1 MPSERGHWLAGLGAA
16 LGAAFG
22 RFERRV
28 GVLSLGFLAVATVLA
43 LQLGRLTLV
52 EHETHRTAVE
62 RFLVNTRLVPT
73 TRGSILDRRGEVL
86 AADRASWDVL
96 LRYDAIAGRW
106 ATEMAR
112 RELVR
117 ELGLS
122 SWLELSAGERSARIL
137 ERQSKFDALLEE
149 VYARIASAG
158 GFERSELDRRLD
170 DIVARAAR
178 EAVSRKEALL
188 EREIRLFGDD
198 ARLDEIDRERVAAQ
212 RGSHVVLPDVSDEV
226 AFAFQRIAEELPGT
240 VTVEPS
246 TRRVR
251 PWEQVAFE
259 LDRSGFPSPIRS
271 EKPLAVVLNGV
282 ADHILGTTRTQVFAE
297 DLARRPL
304 FDQASGSI
312 LDLGGYRPDRD
323 AIGASGIER
332 GHEDA
337 LRGARGLVER
347 NLERA
352 IERRVE
358 PVAGEDITLTL
369 DIRLQSRIQ
378 ALFASGSRLARIERY
393 QLGFDAEGN
402 PRVGPLP
409 LGFELVGA
417 VVVLEVATGEIV
429 AAVSAPTLAEGAL
442 LSESRRAREAPQ
454 VFRPFDAVYLPGSIL
469 KPIIYC
475 AGVAEGVVSTDATIE
490 CKGHF
495 FPDRPDAVRC
505 WTYRAAEGRL
515 GTHGPLAG
523 REAIARSCNIY
534 FYEVAR
540 RLGPER
546 VSAWLGRFGVGQPFG
561 VGIGVEVPAR
571 DGGTRLLGESGG
583 MLPDLAQL
591 ARQRAEG
598 DRVSELLLGIGQ
610 GPIAWTPLHAAQAF
624 ATIAR
629 GGVSI
634 PPRIVREPRIEER
647 PRDLGLPPAAVAEA
661 LRGLRDSVNAPYG
674 TGHHI
679 TLEGGVRE
687 NLFEFESI
695 DVWGKTGTATVPPF
709 RLDGDGDGVAETRV
723 KTDHAWFVGLVA
735 PRGEAPAYAIAVLLE
750 HGGSGGKV
758 AGPMAAAV
766 MRAVAAEGYLGERA
780 RTTDG
785 GVREERAA
793 R

>member
-1 MPSERGHWLAGLGAA
+1 MAGLGAA
-16 LGAAFG
+16 LGATFG

-28 GVLSLGFLAVATVLA
+28 AILCIGFLAVSTVLA

-52 EHETHRTAVE
+52 DHETHRTAVE
-62 RFLVNTRLVPT
+62 RFLVTTRLVPT

-96 LRYDAIAGRW
+96 LRYDAITGRW
-106 ATEMAR
+106 STEMAR

-122 SWLELSAGERSARIL
+122 SWLELSAGERSSRIL
-137 ERQSKFDALLEE
+137 ERQAKFDALLEE
-149 VYARIASAG
+149 VYARISAAG
-158 GFERSELDRRLD
+158 GFDRTELDRRLD

-178 EAVSRKEALL
+178 EAASRKEALL

-246 TRRVR
+246 TRRIR
-251 PWEQVAFE
+251 PWDQVAFE
-259 LDRSGFPSPIRS
+259 LDRSRFPSPIRS

-282 ADHILGTTRTQVFAE
+282 ADHILGSTRTQVFAE

-304 FDQASGSI
+304 FDPGSGSVV
-312 LDLGGYRPDRD
+312 DLGGYRPDRD
-323 AIGASGIER
+323 AIGSSGIER

-337 LRGARGLVER
+337 LRGARGIVER

-352 IERRVE
+352 TERRVE
-358 PVAGEDITLTL
+358 PVAGEDIVLTL

-378 ALFASGSRLARIERY
+378 ALFAPGSRLARIERY
-393 QLGFDAEGN
+393 QLGLDAEGN
-402 PRVGPLP
+402 PRDGPLP
-409 LGFELVGA
+409 LGFQLVGA
-417 VVVLEVATGEIV
+417 VVVLEIATGDIL

-442 LSESRRAREAPQ
+442 LGAPRRARETPQ

-469 KPIIYC
+469 KPILFC
-475 AGVAEGVVSTDATIE
+475 AGVAEGVVSPDSTIE
-490 CKGHF
+490 CKGHY

-515 GTHGPLAG
+515 VTHGPLAG

-561 VGIGVEVPAR
+561 VGYAGEASTQ

-624 ATIAR
+624 ATLAR
-629 GGVSI
+629 GGVAI
-634 PPRIVREPRIEER
+634 PPTIVRGWRAAER
-647 PRDLGLPPAAVAEA
+647 PLDLALPPAAVAEA

-687 NLFEFESI
+687 NLFEFEAV

-735 PRGEAPAYAIAVLLE
+735 PRGEAPTHAIAVLLE

-758 AGPMAAAV
+758 AGPMAASV
-766 MRAVAAEGYLGERA
+766 MRAVAAEGYLGDRA
-780 RTTDG
+780 RREDG
-785 GVREERAA
+785 GVPEERAS